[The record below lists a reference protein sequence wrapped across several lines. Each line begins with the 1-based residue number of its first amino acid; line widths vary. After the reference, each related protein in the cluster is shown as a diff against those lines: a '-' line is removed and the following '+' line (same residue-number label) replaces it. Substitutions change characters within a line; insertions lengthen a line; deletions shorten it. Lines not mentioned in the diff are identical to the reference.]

1 MTMSFLDRSD
11 AGRRLANRMLHLR
24 GEDVVVLA
32 LPRGGVPVAAEVA
45 RALGAPLDVIVVRKL
60 GVPVQPELG
69 MGAIGEGDV
78 RIINPEVV
86 AITHV
91 TDAEIAAVER
101 RERAELDR
109 RARRFRGDRP
119 RTPLAGRTAII
130 IDDGIATGSTARA
143 ACQVARAQG
152 AARVVLAVPVAP
164 PSACTTL
171 AADADEVICLETPR
185 HFLAIGEWY
194 QDFSQ
199 TSDREVVSLLQRAA
213 ADRGR
218 AGAVHPAAGSGG
230 AGRPVPGAGPASA
243 AGGPASAAGGPASAP
258 GGPSPPGGGP
268 APAAGGSL
276 PDAGGPSSARGV
288 PSPRAGGS
296 APGPAAA
303 PWGGEVVIPA
313 GPARLAG
320 HLSTPGGG
328 AGMVVFA
335 HGSGS
340 SRRSAR
346 NRFVADVLAT
356 AGLGTLL
363 FDLLTAEE
371 EQDRANVFDI
381 GLLAS
386 RLGAVTRWMREQ
398 PGLAGA
404 RVGYFGASTGAAA
417 ALWAAAEPG
426 GEVAAV
432 VSRGGRPDL
441 AMRRLAAVRAPT
453 LLIVGAL
460 DDVVLG
466 LNREAQRRLR
476 CENQLAVVPGASHLF
491 EEPGT
496 LERAAGLARDWFT
509 RYLAPAHA
517 RA

>member
-11 AGRRLANRMLHLR
+11 AGRRLAQRMLHLR
-24 GEDVVVLA
+24 GEDVVVLG

-45 RALGAPLDVIVVRKL
+45 RALRAPLDVIVVRKL

-69 MGAIGEGDV
+69 MGAIGEGGV

-91 TDAEIAAVER
+91 TGAEIAAVER
-101 RERAELDR
+101 RERAELER
-109 RARRFRGDRP
+109 RARRFRGQRR
-119 RTPLAGRTAII
+119 RTPLTGRTAII

-152 AARVVLAVPVAP
+152 AVRVVLAVPVAP
-164 PSACTTL
+164 PSACTAL
-171 AADADEVICLETPR
+171 AADADEVICLETPG

-199 TSDREVVSLLQRAA
+199 TSDDEVVSLLRRAA
-213 ADRGR
+213 DELG
-218 AGAVHPAAGSGG
+218 
-230 AGRPVPGAGPASA
+230 
-243 AGGPASAAGGPASAP
+243 
-258 GGPSPPGGGP
+258 PPGP
-268 APAAGGSL
+268 VS
-276 PDAGGPSSARGV
+276 RGD
-288 PSPRAGGS
+288 
-296 APGPAAA
+296 
-303 PWGGEVVIPA
+303 EVVITA
-313 GPARLAG
+313 GPVRLAG
-320 HLSTPGGG
+320 HLAMPGTG
-328 AGMVVFA
+328 AGIVLFA

-340 SRRSAR
+340 SRHSPR
-346 NRFVADVLAT
+346 NRFVADVLAG

-371 EQDRANVFDI
+371 ERDRANVFDI
-381 GLLAS
+381 GLLAD
-386 RLGAVTRWMREQ
+386 RLGTATRWLRGQ
-398 PGLAGA
+398 PSLAGA
-404 RVGYFGASTGAAA
+404 RIGYFGASTGAAA

-426 GEVAAV
+426 HEVAAV

-441 AMRRLAAVRAPT
+441 AMPRLAEVRAPT
-453 LLIVGAL
+453 LLIVGGL
-460 DDVVLG
+460 DHVVLG
-466 LNREAQRRLR
+466 MNREAQRNLR
-476 CENQLAVVPGASHLF
+476 CESQLAVVPGAGHLF

>member
-11 AGRRLANRMLHLR
+11 AGRRLANRVLHLR
-24 GEDVVVLA
+24 GEDVVVLG

-45 RALGAPLDVIVVRKL
+45 WALGAPLDVIVVRKL

-91 TDAEIAAVER
+91 TDGEIAAVEK
-101 RERAELDR
+101 RERAELER
-109 RARRFRGDRP
+109 RARRFRGERR

-143 ACQVARAQG
+143 ACQVAKAQG

-164 PSACTTL
+164 PSACTAL
-171 AADADEVICLETPR
+171 AADADAVICLETPA

-199 TSDREVVSLLQRAA
+199 TSDGEVVSLLRRAA
-213 ADRGR
+213 GEGAR
-218 AGAVHPAAGSGG
+218 AAVSG
-230 AGRPVPGAGPASA
+230 
-243 AGGPASAAGGPASAP
+243 
-258 GGPSPPGGGP
+258 
-268 APAAGGSL
+268 
-276 PDAGGPSSARGV
+276 
-288 PSPRAGGS
+288 
-296 APGPAAA
+296 
-303 PWGGEVVIPA
+303 GGEVVIAA
-313 GPARLAG
+313 GPVRLAG
-320 HLSTPGGG
+320 HLSTPGTG
-328 AGMVVFA
+328 AGIVLFA

-340 SRRSAR
+340 SRRSPR
-346 NRFVADVLAT
+346 NRLVADVLAD

-363 FDLLTAEE
+363 FDLLTTEE
-371 EQDRANVFDI
+371 ERDRANVFDI
-381 GLLAS
+381 GLLAG
-386 RLGAVTRWMREQ
+386 RLGAATRWLHEQ

-404 RVGYFGASTGAAA
+404 RIGYFGASTGAAA
-417 ALWAAAEPG
+417 ALWAASEPG

-441 AMRRLAAVRAPT
+441 AMPRLAEVRAPT
-453 LLIVGAL
+453 LLIVGGL

-466 LNREAQRRLR
+466 MNREAQERLR
-476 CENQLAVVPGASHLF
+476 CENHLAVVPGASHLF

>member
-1 MTMSFLDRSD
+1 MSAAGYTDWDGTEAMTMSFLDRSD
-11 AGRRLANRMLHLR
+11 AGRRLANRTLHLR

-119 RTPLAGRTAII
+119 RTPLAGRTAVI

-164 PSACTTL
+164 PSACTAL
-171 AADADEVICLETPR
+171 AADADEVICLETPG

-194 QDFSQ
+194 RDFSQ

-213 ADRGR
+213 AERGP
-218 AGAVHPAAGSGG
+218 AGAARPAGGSGG
-230 AGRPVPGAGPASA
+230 ADGPVPRARPTPDTGGPARA
-243 AGGPASAAGGPASAP
+243 AGGPSPAGG
-258 GGPSPPGGGP
+258 
-268 APAAGGSL
+268 
-276 PDAGGPSSARGV
+276 R
-288 PSPRAGGS
+288 
-296 APGPAAA
+296 APGPAAG
-303 PWGGEVVIPA
+303 PWGGEVVILA

-328 AGMVVFA
+328 AGMVLFA

-340 SRRSAR
+340 SRRSPR

-371 EQDRANVFDI
+371 GQDRANVFDI
-381 GLLAS
+381 GLLAG
-386 RLGAVTRWMREQ
+386 RLGAVTRWVHGQ

-426 GEVAAV
+426 ADVAAV

-441 AMRRLAAVRAPT
+441 AMPRLAAVRAPT

-460 DDVVLG
+460 DDAVLG
-466 LNREAQRRLR
+466 LNREAQRHLHG
-476 CENQLAVVPGASHLF
+476 EHQLAVVPGASHLF